1 MWFFLDQQQFFLGE
15 IFLRIFDVNF
25 SKDQWQHC
33 FSVEIFLRVFGA
45 TFSGAVAIF
54 FLGKIFLTMFDVIFS
69 GPVAA
74 IFLKVQQNNT
84 SKHREWVQTYK
95 DTERTG
101 ISHYL
106 WGGIPWQ
113 PPYVEMWL
121 PHINIFTLSLPTSES
136 KRPKTFLLQKLCG
149 SLVGC
154 SVALFAS
161 LHDNA
166 ARKSQSNP
174 LRRCETQPFHGNC
187 TLVRPTFSVIPSS
200 LHKAQEI
207 PSSLLSPWDFPHA
220 LDSLVQFASLFP
232 LGSLEHPVLPKD
244 LPSRQSP
251 PKLQVIKGLWCLAQ
265 DMCFNSISPI
275 SLGCRI
281 STRGLG
287 CRISTGGLG
296 RLADAV
302 VARGRPRPS
311 QAFPPSPLLADQA
324 CWFHSQISCWFL
336 DFSTLEP
343 LAKPPKSKNPKTNG
357 KLQAPFLLGLFGL
370 VEALHLSAPLL
381 QPWKQTFARGSK
393 PPGLLLFGMASSNAC
408 GSATRFTNTC
418 TTAHNSECLTFVSW
432 ISVL

>member
-1 MWFFLDQQQFFLGE
+1 
-15 IFLRIFDVNF
+15 
-25 SKDQWQHC
+25 
-33 FSVEIFLRVFGA
+33 
-45 TFSGAVAIF
+45 
-54 FLGKIFLTMFDVIFS
+54 
-69 GPVAA
+69 
-74 IFLKVQQNNT
+74 
-84 SKHREWVQTYK
+84 
-95 DTERTG
+95 
-101 ISHYL
+101 
-106 WGGIPWQ
+106 
-113 PPYVEMWL
+113 MWL
-121 PHINIFTLSLPTSES
+121 PHKNFFTLSLPTSES
-136 KRPKTFLLQKLCG
+136 KRPKTFLLQKLCD

-207 PSSLLSPWDFPHA
+207 PSSLLPPWDFPQA
-220 LDSLVQFASLFP
+220 LDSLMQFASLFALGSLEQMP
-232 LGSLEHPVLPKD
+232 LGSLEHPVLPKK

-251 PKLQVIKGLWCLAQ
+251 PNLQVIKSLWCLAQ
-265 DMCFNSISPI
+265 DMCFNSISPM

-287 CRISTGGLG
+287 WWVSTGGLG

-311 QAFPPSPLLADQA
+311 QAFPPSPLLADQE

-336 DFSTLEP
+336 DSSILEVSPEVLFWIQNRP
-343 LAKPPKSKNPKTNG
+343 LAPI
-357 KLQAPFLLGLFGL
+357 
-370 VEALHLSAPLL
+370 SARAFWTCRSSSSVSRGSPLL
-381 QPWKQTFARGSK
+381 QPWKQAFARGSK
-393 PPGLLLFGMASSNAC
+393 PPGLLRFGMASSNAC
-408 GSATRFTNTC
+408 GRATRFTNTC
-418 TTAHNSECLTFVSW
+418 TTAHNSECLTFVAW